1 LRHETESRHRVVR
14 SPVRCHL
21 GHAADVPAVEAQLSQ
36 LNPGPDLFTFRGPV
50 NVQYQ
55 LTIKNP
61 LVDQTIT
68 LRRITLRTQGTGAYS
83 LRADDPINMVINPE
97 SSVTVNLSAWGR
109 SSGGFMSSQEPVD
122 MTVQLWFDRQNGKA
136 FVKQFFRVLPQ
147 F

>member
-1 LRHETESRHRVVR
+1 MNPKVIAALFVLLAATSLR
-14 SPVRCHL
+14 
-21 GHAADVPAVEAQLSQ
+21 AADAPAVEAQLTQVQSA
-36 LNPGPDLFTFRGPV
+36 PEMFTFRGPV

-68 LRRITLRTQGTGAYS
+68 LHRITLRTQGRGAYS

-97 SSVTVNLSAWGR
+97 SAVTINLSAWGR
-109 SSGGFMSSQEPVD
+109 SSRGFMSSQEPVD
-122 MTVQLWFDRQNGKA
+122 MTIQLWFDRQNGKA